1 VEAKEPSR
9 NGGPKTKSD
18 GLVGAG
24 QICFPVLLNANS
36 IERRSEVAHQREFNV
51 VDTVVQLL
59 CESGLSQMAEVV
71 RIMLNEA
78 MRIERSRAIEAKPYQ
93 RTERRKGYA
102 NGYKPKTLDTRLGAI
117 TFQVP
122 QTRDVEF
129 YPLALEKG
137 IRSERALK
145 LAIAEMYV
153 QGVSTRKV
161 TEVMQQLCGLDVS
174 STQVSRATQLL
185 DEELTAWRQRPIGEI
200 PYLVL
205 DARYEKV
212 RHGGSVV
219 SCAILIAVGITPQ
232 GHRSLL
238 GVSVSLSEAEVH
250 WREFL
255 GSLQE
260 RGLHGV
266 KLIVCDDHTG
276 LKAARQARFAGIPWQ
291 RCQFHLQQNAGHYV
305 PRVEMRSEVAADL
318 RAVFDA
324 PDRSEADRRLEM
336 AIRKYEKPAPKLA
349 AWLSANLPDGV
360 TVFTLPA
367 AHRRRLRTSNLLE
380 RLNKEIKRRTRVAT
394 LFPNEAALL
403 RLVSAVL
410 MEISE
415 EWETG
420 KIYLR
425 MENSGLVTQYE

>member
-1 VEAKEPSR
+1 M
-9 NGGPKTKSD
+9 T
-18 GLVGAG
+18 
-24 QICFPVLLNANS
+24 
-36 IERRSEVAHQREFNV
+36 HQPESNV
-51 VDTVVQLL
+51 VETVVQLL
-59 CESGLSQMAEVV
+59 CESGLSQMAEAV

-78 MRIERSRAIEAKPYQ
+78 MRIERSRVIEAEPYQ

-102 NGYKPKTLDTRLGAI
+102 NGFKPKTVDTRLGAI
-117 TFQVP
+117 TFEVP
-122 QTRDVEF
+122 QTRNVEF
-129 YPLALEKG
+129 YPSALEKG
-137 IRSERALK
+137 VRSERALK

-174 STQVSRATQLL
+174 SAQVSRATQLL

-219 SCAILIAVGITPQ
+219 SCAVLIAVGITPK

-266 KLIVCDDHTG
+266 KLIICDDHTG
-276 LKAARQARFAGIPWQ
+276 LKAARQARFAGVPWQ

-305 PRVEMRSEVAADL
+305 PRVEMRSDLAADL

-324 PDRSEADRRLEM
+324 PDRAEANHRLEM
-336 AIRKYEKPAPKLA
+336 AVRKYEKSAPKLA
-349 AWLSANLPDGV
+349 NWLSDNVPDGLA
-360 TVFTLPA
+360 VFALPA

-415 EWETG
+415 EWETE
-420 KIYLR
+420 KLYLR
-425 MENSGLVTQYE
+425 MENNGLLMQEE

>member
-1 VEAKEPSR
+1 M
-9 NGGPKTKSD
+9 
-18 GLVGAG
+18 
-24 QICFPVLLNANS
+24 
-36 IERRSEVAHQREFNV
+36 AHQSECNV

-59 CESGLSQMAEVV
+59 CESGLSQMAEAV

-78 MRIERSRAIEAKPYQ
+78 MRLERIQVIEAKPYQ
-93 RTERRKGYA
+93 RTESRRGYA
-102 NGYKPKTLDTRLGAI
+102 NGFKPKTLDTRLGAI

-122 QTRDVEF
+122 QTRNVEF
-129 YPLALEKG
+129 YPSALEKG
-137 IRSERALK
+137 VRSERALK

-219 SCAILIAVGITPQ
+219 SCAVLIAVGITPE

-266 KLIVCDDHTG
+266 RLIVCDDHTG
-276 LKAARQARFAGIPWQ
+276 LKAARQARFAGVLWQ

-305 PRVEMRSEVAADL
+305 PRIEMRSDVAADL
-318 RAVFDA
+318 RAIFDA
-324 PDRSEADRRLEM
+324 PDRPEADRRLEM
-336 AIRKYEKPAPKLA
+336 TIRKYEKSAPKLA
-349 AWLSANLPDGV
+349 TWLSANVPEGL
-360 TVFTLPA
+360 TVFALPA

-415 EWETG
+415 EWETE

-425 MENSGLVTQYE
+425 MENSGVFTQQE

>member
-1 VEAKEPSR
+1 M
-9 NGGPKTKSD
+9 
-18 GLVGAG
+18 
-24 QICFPVLLNANS
+24 
-36 IERRSEVAHQREFNV
+36 AHQPEFNV

-59 CESGLSQMAEVV
+59 CESGLSQMAEAV

-78 MRIERSRAIEAKPYQ
+78 MRIERSRAIEAEPYQ

-129 YPLALEKG
+129 YPSALEKG

-174 STQVSRATQLL
+174 STHVSRATQLL

-219 SCAILIAVGITPQ
+219 SCAVLIAVGITPQ

-324 PDRSEADRRLEM
+324 PDRIEADRRLEM
-336 AIRKYEKPAPKLA
+336 AIRKYEKSAPKLA
-349 AWLSANLPDGV
+349 TWLSNNLPDGL

-425 MENSGLVTQYE
+425 MENSGLVTQQE

>member
-1 VEAKEPSR
+1 M
-9 NGGPKTKSD
+9 
-18 GLVGAG
+18 
-24 QICFPVLLNANS
+24 
-36 IERRSEVAHQREFNV
+36 AHQPESNV

-59 CESGLSQMAEVV
+59 CESGLSQMAEAV

-78 MRIERSRAIEAKPYQ
+78 MRLERTQVIEAKPYQ
-93 RTERRKGYA
+93 RTESRRGYA
-102 NGYKPKTLDTRLGAI
+102 NGFKPKTLGTRLGAI
-117 TFQVP
+117 TFEIP
-122 QTRDVEF
+122 QTRGVEF
-129 YPLALEKG
+129 YPSALEKG
-137 IRSERALK
+137 VRSERALK

-185 DEELTAWRQRPIGEI
+185 DEELNAWRQRPIGEI

-219 SCAILIAVGITPQ
+219 SCAVLIAVGITPE

-255 GSLQE
+255 GSLQD

-276 LKAARQARFAGIPWQ
+276 LKAARQARFAGVPWQ

-305 PRVEMRSEVAADL
+305 PRVEMRSDVAADL
-318 RAVFDA
+318 RAIFDA
-324 PDRSEADRRLEM
+324 PDRPEADRRLEM
-336 AIRKYEKPAPKLA
+336 TIRKYEKPAPKLA
-349 AWLSANLPDGV
+349 TWLSGSVPEGL
-360 TVFTLPA
+360 TVFALPA

-394 LFPNEAALL
+394 LFPNEASLL

-415 EWETG
+415 EWETE

-425 MENSGLVTQYE
+425 MENSGLITQQE